1 MPRFHK
7 NSIFGPGRRV
17 PLDREQRAV
26 FKAKLKLQRRPGR
39 LTIAAAVVGHVLAD
53 MLGPDGRLDPTLAT
67 LATLARVSLAT
78 AKRAVGQLRAL
89 GFLAWERR
97 LIRGSAT
104 GWRVAQTSNAYI
116 LRVPSCEAHFAP
128 RVPLIHFKKEA
139 REASSGWEAQVANA
153 RQQLAALGAPVPA
166 AWG

>member
-53 MLGPDGRLDPTLAT
+53 MLGMDGQLDPALAT
-67 LATLARVSLAT
+67 LATVARVSLAT
-78 AKRAVGQLRAL
+78 VKRAIVQLRAC
-89 GFLAWERR
+89 GFLVWERR
-97 LIRGSAT
+97 LIRGAAT
-104 GWRVAQTSNAYI
+104 GWRAAQTSNAYV
-116 LRVPSCEAHFAP
+116 LQVPACEAHSATQ
-128 RVPLIHFKKEA
+128 VPLVYFKKEA
-139 REASSGWEAQVANA
+139 GEASDGWETQVANA
-153 RQQLAALGAPVPA
+153 RRQLAALGAPVPA